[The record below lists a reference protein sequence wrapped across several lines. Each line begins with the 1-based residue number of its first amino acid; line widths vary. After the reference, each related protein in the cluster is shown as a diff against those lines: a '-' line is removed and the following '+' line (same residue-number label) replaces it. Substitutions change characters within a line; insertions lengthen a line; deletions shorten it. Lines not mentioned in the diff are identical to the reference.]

1 MAIDSRADMNA
12 ANDGRPAQ
20 PSPRIAVIVPCY
32 NEALTIAA
40 VVARAKAAL
49 PGVTVCVYDNNS
61 SDDTAK
67 IARAAGAVVANE
79 HYQGKGNVVRRMFAD
94 IDADIYVMVDG
105 DNTYD
110 LEAAPALIAAMREQ
124 SLDFINGSRIDTQ
137 AAAYRAGHRFGNRL
151 LSGLVQWI
159 FGQQFTDM
167 LSGYK
172 IFSRRFVK
180 SFPAESQG
188 FEIETELTIHAL
200 ELRMPCGELPTNY
213 GVRPEGSSSK
223 LSTWRDGLRILFLI
237 SRLVKDERPFQV
249 FGTIALGFAFA
260 SLWFGVPVI
269 AEFAGTGLVPR
280 LPTAVLATGLM
291 LVGVMSFSIGL
302 VLDTVTKA
310 RRETKRL
317 AYLAQAPLR

>member
-1 MAIDSRADMNA
+1 MSVAGEQQAGNSSRV
-12 ANDGRPAQ
+12 
-20 PSPRIAVIVPCY
+20 AVIVPCY
-32 NEALTIAA
+32 NEALTIGS
-40 VVARAKAAL
+40 VVERAKAAL
-49 PGVTVCVYDNNS
+49 PRVTVYVYDNNS

-67 IARAAGAVVANE
+67 IARAAGAIVGNE
-79 HYQGKGNVVRRMFAD
+79 RAQGKGNVVRRMFAD

-105 DNTYD
+105 DDTYD
-110 LEAAPALIAAMREQ
+110 LEAAPVLIAAMREQ
-124 SLDFINGSRIDTQ
+124 ALDFVNGARVDTDT
-137 AAAYRAGHRFGNRL
+137 AAYRAGHRAGNRL

-159 FGQQFTDM
+159 FGYQFTDM

-200 ELRMPCGELPTNY
+200 ELRMPCSEMPTRY

-249 FGTIALGFAFA
+249 FGTVALGVAIA
-260 SLWFGVPVI
+260 SLWFGVPLVV
-269 AEFAGTGLVPR
+269 EFLSTGLVPR

-317 AYLAQAPLR
+317 AYLAQPPLR